1 MNLFLA
7 ILLHVVASLIVMFD
21 DIIGS
26 IGSEQVGGVVYG
38 HAGIIYNT
46 VSMKEARKCSIH
58 HVMM

>member
-46 VSMKEARKCSIH
+46 VSIKQARTYSIQYIT
-58 HVMM
+58 